1 MDSAAEVN
9 APNLDAFRPY
19 LRLLARLHWDDRLNG
34 KLEPDDLVQQVLLEA
49 HRDWRQFRG
58 TCDAERAGW
67 LGQILA
73 HQLSHFVRFHTQAL
87 RDIGKEVR
95 LDDLDAS
102 SLRLDQWLAAEQSSP
117 SDRAQRNERGVR
129 LAAALE
135 QLPDAQREAIILRHL
150 QDWSVAAIARR
161 LERTTPAV
169 AGLLQRGLK
178 QLRLLL
184 AETDSGG

>member
-1 MDSAAEVN
+1 MDPSAEVN

-19 LRLLARLHWDDRLNG
+19 LRLLARLHWNERLNG
-34 KLEPDDLVQQVLLEA
+34 KLDPDDLVQQVMLEA
-49 HRDWRQFRG
+49 HRSWSQFRG

-73 HQLSHFVRFHTQAL
+73 HQLSHAIRFHAQAL

-95 LDDLDAS
+95 FEDLEAS
-102 SLRLDQWLAAEQSSP
+102 SWRLERWLAAEQSSP
-117 SDRAQRNERGVR
+117 SERAQRNERGIR

-135 QLPDAQREAIILRHL
+135 QLPEAQREAIILRHL
-150 QDWSVAAIARR
+150 QDWPVAAIARR
-161 LERTTPAV
+161 LAKTTPAV

-184 AETDSGG
+184 AETD